1 MLMLLS
7 TLALALAE
15 KKDDNGEDS
24 EESTPTI
31 AEEVEDWTHYAGL
44 FDLYL
49 DPETGEL
56 RMVIDADDLGK
67 EYIHFAQTRD
77 GVLESGHF
85 RGSYRGE
92 MVFRIEKSYDKI
104 EFIQENTSFYFDPE
118 SPIAKADMANISPS
132 VLAALDIEVTDED
145 DDGNPTRYLIDA
157 GELFLNEVFA
167 QIKPSSRGGG
177 GDRFSLGSLSGG
189 KTKFVNVHNYQGN
202 SDFVVDYVYENDRP
216 TNYGS
221 EAVTNARNVTVQMH
235 HSIIAMPKNEYEP
248 RIDDFRVG
256 YFHNR
261 VTDQTSSEPAPYRDL
276 INRWNLVKKDP
287 EAAVSDPIEPIVWWM
302 ENTTPVQFR
311 DAIKEGVEA
320 WNVAF
325 EAAGFSNAVVVKMQP
340 EDADWDAGDINH
352 NVLRWTASPIPPF
365 GGYGPSFPNPRT
377 GQLLGADIMLEWIY
391 VNNRYKYQDLYLP
404 EKSNSQGVHMHNDND
419 GHVCDFP
426 VFLADNLQ
434 MGLSTLEAR
443 GVANA
448 EVNELIKQSIKHLV
462 LHEVGHTLGLNHNM
476 KASQTVSLENLHN
489 TDWTDKHGLVGSVM
503 DYTPINLA
511 PEGVTQGK
519 YFADAPGTYDIW
531 AIQFGY
537 DPDMNGDKRDA
548 HLKRSMEPLLTFG
561 NDADDMRS
569 AGKAIDPRVNIGD
582 LSGDT
587 LAWSEQ
593 RLNLIDETLASLTEV
608 SLKDG
613 ESFQLLVNNFS
624 TLMRQKSSVGGIVSR
639 YVGGVYVERGTTE
652 QFADVQP
659 YTPAS
664 LATQKEAMTLLGT
677 HFFAPESFDVAMKL
691 LPYLQP
697 ERRGYDFFSSTEDPK
712 ILESIERIQ
721 ANILRHVLHPTVLRR
736 MENSALYGNEYSI
749 DDAIGDL
756 SKQIFFGDLRGTVN
770 AHRQRLQTMYVE
782 ELLYILDNEEYLY
795 SSTAQ
800 AVAHQNLRDIQG
812 WLALSGGGDI
822 ASKRHR
828 QYIRQVLTTNLDD

>member
-49 DPETGEL
+49 DPETGEVG
-56 RMVIDADDLGK
+56 MVIDADDLGK

-92 MVFRIEKSYDKI
+92 LVFRIEKSYDKI

-189 KTKFVNVHNYQGN
+189 KTKFVNVHNYEGN

-221 EAVTNARNVTVQMH
+221 AAVTNARNVTVQMH
-235 HSIIAMPKNEYEP
+235 HSIIAMPENEYEP

-276 INRWNLVKKDP
+276 INRWNLIKKDP
-287 EAAVSDPIEPIVWWM
+287 EAAVSDPVEPIVWWM

-404 EKSNSQGVHMHNDND
+404 EKSNSQHTHMHNDND

-511 PEGVTQGK
+511 PEGVAQGK

-537 DPDMNGDKRDA
+537 DPDMIGDKRDA

-593 RLNLIDETLASLTEV
+593 RLNLIDETLASLTDV

-659 YTPAS
+659 YTPAA

-782 ELLYILDNEEYLY
+782 ELLYILDNEDYLY

-812 WLALSGGGDI
+812 WLALSGGGDL

>member
-49 DPETGEL
+49 DPETGEVG
-56 RMVIDADDLGK
+56 MVIDADNLGK

-104 EFIQENTSFYFDPE
+104 EFIQENTSFYFNPE

-189 KTKFVNVHNYQGN
+189 KTKFVNVHNYEGN

-221 EAVTNARNVTVQMH
+221 AAVTNARNVTVQMH
-235 HSIIAMPKNEYEP
+235 HSIIAMPENEYEP

-276 INRWNLVKKDP
+276 INRWNLVKKNP
-287 EAAVSDPIEPIVWWM
+287 EAAVSDPVEPIVWWM

-325 EAAGFSNAVVVKMQP
+325 EAAGFSNAVVVKVQP
-340 EDADWDAGDINH
+340 DDADWDAGDINH

-404 EKSNSQGVHMHNDND
+404 EKSNSQHTHMHNDND

-511 PEGVTQGK
+511 PEGVAQGK

-593 RLNLIDETLASLTEV
+593 RLNLIDETLASLTDV

-639 YVGGVYVERGTTE
+639 YVGGVYVERGTTD
-652 QFADVQP
+652 QFTDVQP

-782 ELLYILDNEEYLY
+782 ELLYILDNEDYLY

>member
-7 TLALALAE
+7 TLTLALAE
-15 KKDDNGEDS
+15 KDNDNGDED

-56 RMVIDADDLGK
+56 GMVIEADDLGK

-77 GVLESGHF
+77 GVLEAGHF

-118 SPIAKADMANISPS
+118 SPISNANMANISPS

-145 DDGNPTRYLIDA
+145 EDGNPTRYLIDA
-157 GELFLNEVFA
+157 GELFLDEVFA

-177 GDRFSLGSLSGG
+177 GDRFSLGSLSGS
-189 KTKFVNVHNYQGN
+189 KTKFVAVHNYEAN

-221 EAVTNARNVTVQMH
+221 AAVTNARNVTVQMH
-235 HSIIAMPKNEYEP
+235 HSIIAMPDNEYEP
-248 RIDDFRVG
+248 RIDDFRIG

-287 EAAVSDPIEPIVWWM
+287 EAAVSDPVEPIVWWM

-311 DAIKEGVEA
+311 EAIQEGVEA

-325 EAAGFSNAVVVKMQP
+325 EAAGFSNAMVVKMQP
-340 EDADWDAGDINH
+340 DDADWDAGDINH

-377 GQLLGADIMLEWIY
+377 GQLLGADIMLEWVY

-404 EKSNSQGVHMHNDND
+404 KQSSSPVEQLHDE
-419 GHVCDFP
+419 HVCDFP
-426 VFLADNLQ
+426 VFLADNLE
-434 MGLSTLEAR
+434 MGISTLSAR

-489 TDWTDKHGLVGSVM
+489 TDWTNKHGLVGSVM

-511 PEGVTQGK
+511 PEGVQQGK
-519 YFADAPGTYDIW
+519 YFADAPGSYDIW

-537 DPDMNGDKRDA
+537 DPEMSGDKRDA

-593 RLNLIDETLASLTEV
+593 RLNLIDETLLSLTDV

-624 TLMRQKSSVGGIVSR
+624 TLMRQKSSVGGIESR
-639 YVGGVYVERGTTE
+639 YIGGVYVERGTTE
-652 QFADVQP
+652 QFSDVQP

-664 LATQKEAMTLLGT
+664 LATQKEAMTLLST

-697 ERRGYDFFSSTEDPK
+697 ERRGYDFFGSTEDPK

-721 ANILRHVLHPTVLRR
+721 SNILRHVLHPTVLRR

-782 ELLYILDNEEYLY
+782 ELLYILDNDDYVY

-800 AVAHQNLRDIQG
+800 SVAHQNLRDIQG